1 MNKRIRYI
9 YRITNLINKKT
20 YIGQHTVREERT
32 ITSDTYWGSGKLIGK
47 ARKKYGKEN
56 FKKEIL
62 ISGEFTKDEINALE
76 IEYISKERS
85 IGKAEYN
92 ISDGGESPFINVEFA
107 KYAASK
113 TDYDKVS
120 LSLEKY
126 HASLSEKDKLERRD
140 KISKTRKE
148 KYSAGL
154 LSNAGDKNPNFGHRG
169 YKLPQGSHSG
179 SKNSQFGTHW
189 FTNGEIN
196 IKAKECPEGFRP
208 GRT

>member
-20 YIGQHTVREERT
+20 YIGQHTVREGRT
-32 ITSDTYWGSGKLIGK
+32 ITSDTYWGSGNLIRA

-62 ISGEFTKDEINALE
+62 VSGEFTKDEINTLE

-92 ISDGGESPFINVEFA
+92 ISDGGESPFINAEFA

-113 TDYDKVS
+113 TDYSKVS
-120 LSLEKY
+120 KSL
-126 HASLSEKDKLERRD
+126 KDFHKDNEEFVKKRAQ
-140 KISKTRKE
+140 KIADIKKSKG
-148 KYSAGL
+148 YSFKTKGTT
-154 LSNAGDKNPNFGHRG
+154 G
-169 YKLPQGSHSG
+169 YKFSDE
-179 SKNSQFGTHW
+179 SKKKMSELKKGELNSSFGTHW

-196 IKAKECPEGFRP
+196 VKAKECPPGFRR
-208 GRT
+208 GRI

>member
-20 YIGQHTVREERT
+20 YIGQHTVREGRT
-32 ITSDTYWGSGKLIGK
+32 ITSDTYWGSGNLIRA

-62 ISGEFTKDEINALE
+62 ISGEFTKDEINTLE

-92 ISDGGESPFINVEFA
+92 ISDGGESPFINAEFA

-113 TDYDKVS
+113 TDYSKVS
-120 LSLEKY
+120 KSLKDFHKNNEEFVKERAQKIADIKKSKGY
-126 HASLSEKDKLERRD
+126 SFKTKGTTGYKFSDESKKKLSELKKGEL
-140 KISKTRKE
+140 
-148 KYSAGL
+148 
-154 LSNAGDKNPNFGHRG
+154 N
-169 YKLPQGSHSG
+169 GS
-179 SKNSQFGTHW
+179 FGTHW

-196 IKAKECPEGFRP
+196 IKAKECPPGFRR
-208 GRT
+208 GRI

>member
-1 MNKRIRYI
+1 METRTRYI

-20 YIGQHTVREERT
+20 YIGQHTVREGRT
-32 ITSDTYWGSGKLIGK
+32 ITSDTYWGSGNLIRA

-62 ISGEFTKDEINALE
+62 VSGEFTKDEINLLE

-92 ISDGGESPFINVEFA
+92 ISDGGESPFINAEFA

-113 TDYDKVS
+113 TDYSKVS
-120 LSLEKY
+120 KSL
-126 HASLSEKDKLERRD
+126 KDFHKNNEEFVKERAQ
-140 KISKTRKE
+140 KIADIKKSKG
-148 KYSAGL
+148 YSFKTKGTT
-154 LSNAGDKNPNFGHRG
+154 G
-169 YKLPQGSHSG
+169 YKFSDESKKRMSELKKGELNGS
-179 SKNSQFGTHW
+179 FGTHW

-196 IKAKECPEGFRP
+196 VKAKECPPGFRK
-208 GRT
+208 GRI

>member
-20 YIGQHTVREERT
+20 YIGQHTVREGRT
-32 ITSDTYWGSGKLIGK
+32 ITSDTYWGSGNLIGA

-62 ISGEFTKDEINALE
+62 VSGEFTKDEINTLE

-92 ISDGGESPFINVEFA
+92 ISDGGESPFINAEFA

-113 TDYDKVS
+113 TDYSKVS
-120 LSLEKY
+120 KSL
-126 HASLSEKDKLERRD
+126 KDFHKNNEEFVKERAQ
-140 KISKTRKE
+140 KIADIKKSKG
-148 KYSAGL
+148 YSFKTKGTT
-154 LSNAGDKNPNFGHRG
+154 G
-169 YKLPQGSHSG
+169 YKFSDE
-179 SKNSQFGTHW
+179 SKKKMSELKKGELNSSFGTHW

-196 IKAKECPEGFRP
+196 VKAKECPPGFRK
-208 GRT
+208 GRI

>member
-1 MNKRIRYI
+1 METRTRYI

-20 YIGQHTVREERT
+20 YIGQHTVREGRT
-32 ITSDTYWGSGKLIGK
+32 ITSDTYWGSGNLIRA

-62 ISGEFTKDEINALE
+62 VSGEFTKDEINLLE

-92 ISDGGESPFINVEFA
+92 ISDGGESPFINAEFA

-113 TDYDKVS
+113 TDYSKVS
-120 LSLEKY
+120 KSL
-126 HASLSEKDKLERRD
+126 KDFHKNNEEFVKERAQ
-140 KISKTRKE
+140 KIADIKKSKG
-148 KYSAGL
+148 YSFKTKGTT
-154 LSNAGDKNPNFGHRG
+154 G
-169 YKLPQGSHSG
+169 YKFSDESKKKMSELKKGELNGS
-179 SKNSQFGTHW
+179 FGTHW

-196 IKAKECPEGFRP
+196 VKAKECPPGFRK
-208 GRT
+208 GRI

>member
-1 MNKRIRYI
+1 METRTRYI

-20 YIGQHTVREERT
+20 YIGQHTVREGRT
-32 ITSDTYWGSGKLIGK
+32 ITSDTYWGSGNLIRA

-62 ISGEFTKDEINALE
+62 VSGEFTKDEINLLE

-92 ISDGGESPFINVEFA
+92 ISDGGESPFINAEFA

-113 TDYDKVS
+113 TDYSKVS
-120 LSLEKY
+120 KSL
-126 HASLSEKDKLERRD
+126 KDFHKNNEEFVKERAQ
-140 KISKTRKE
+140 KIADIKKSKG
-148 KYSAGL
+148 YSFKTKGTT
-154 LSNAGDKNPNFGHRG
+154 G
-169 YKLPQGSHSG
+169 YKFSDESKKMMSELKKGELNGS
-179 SKNSQFGTHW
+179 FGTHW

-196 IKAKECPEGFRP
+196 VKAKECPPGFRK
-208 GRT
+208 GRI

>member
-20 YIGQHTVREERT
+20 YIGQHTVREGRT
-32 ITSDTYWGSGKLIGK
+32 ITSDTYWGSGKLIT
-47 ARKKYGKEN
+47 ASRKKYGKEN

-62 ISGEFTKDEINALE
+62 ISGEFTKDEINTLE

-92 ISDGGESPFINVEFA
+92 ISDGGESPFLNADFA

-113 TDYDKVS
+113 TDYSKVS
-120 LSLEKY
+120 KSL
-126 HASLSEKDKLERRD
+126 KDFHKNNEEFVKERAQ
-140 KISKTRKE
+140 KIADIKKSKG
-148 KYSAGL
+148 YSFKTKGTT
-154 LSNAGDKNPNFGHRG
+154 G
-169 YKLPQGSHSG
+169 YKFSDE
-179 SKNSQFGTHW
+179 SKKKMSELKKKGELNSSFGTHW

-196 IKAKECPEGFRP
+196 VKAKECPPGFRK
-208 GRT
+208 GRI